1 MKNKKLLVFRNF
13 IVKILV
19 NFTVIFS
26 MLAAFDIVVSSLLGN
41 KTGNFYMWIMIVL
54 FAIIISVILY
64 FIFKINKISILAQI
78 VITYSVVSIGTYVQG
93 YVVRIFSIH
102 DLKFLLISIS
112 ISLLGLLILVAIL
125 LVKNKNENDRLNK
138 YLENFK
144 ERDHR

>member
-1 MKNKKLLVFRNF
+1 MKSKKLLVFRNF

-78 VITYSVVSIGTYVQG
+78 VITYAVVSIGTYVQG

-112 ISLLGLLILVAIL
+112 ISLLGLLILAAIL

>member
-1 MKNKKLLVFRNF
+1 MKNKKILVFRNF

-41 KTGNFYMWIMIVL
+41 KTGNFFMWIMIVL
-54 FAIIISVILY
+54 FAFIISVILY
-64 FIFKINKISILAQI
+64 FIFRLNKISILTQI
-78 VITYSVVSIGTYVQG
+78 VITYSVVTIGTYVQG
-93 YVVRIFSIH
+93 YIVRIFSIH

-112 ISLLGLLILVAIL
+112 ISLLGLLILAAIL
-125 LVKNKNENDRLNK
+125 LLKNKKENDRLNQ

>member
-26 MLAAFDIVVSSLLGN
+26 MLAVFDIVVSSLLGN

-112 ISLLGLLILVAIL
+112 ISLLGLLILAAIL

>member
-112 ISLLGLLILVAIL
+112 ISLLGLLILATIL

>member
-112 ISLLGLLILVAIL
+112 ISLLGLLILAAIL

>member
-78 VITYSVVSIGTYVQG
+78 VITYAVVSIGTYVQG

-112 ISLLGLLILVAIL
+112 ISLLGLLILAAIL

>member
-102 DLKFLLISIS
+102 DLSYVNSSYLTYLKF
-112 ISLLGLLILVAIL
+112 SLF
-125 LVKNKNENDRLNK
+125 
-138 YLENFK
+138 FK
-144 ERDHR
+144 PFFRRERTGRFGI